1 VKTLI
6 IGNSAAAVGVVES
19 MRQHDQ
25 GAEIVVVSEEPYEM
39 IYSRPLLSH
48 YLGAEIEES
57 RLAYRGESFY
67 ERHDVT
73 PILGTRIV
81 KIEPEEH
88 RVQAASGETYTYD
101 KLVIS
106 TGGRPIVPPIP
117 GVETGGVY
125 TFTRLDDAEG
135 IVQALEERAVEHCVV
150 VGGGMIGM
158 KATDALMKRG
168 VSVTILELAPR
179 ILGAALDETGSRMM
193 TGLLESAGVDVLTEN
208 TVETIRSSKGHIE
221 SVKLRDGRVLDC
233 DLLVFGIGVRPNA
246 GLAKE
251 AGIEVN
257 RGIVV
262 DQYMRTSVPDIYAA
276 GDVAEAYDLVVDMNR
291 TVAIWPNAYRQ
302 GAVAGAHIAGVSR
315 PDEGGVAMNTVEVC
329 DVAAISIGNSNA
341 PEGDYEVL
349 VERDEEKHLYKRLV
363 LEDNRLVGAIL
374 IGDVGRAGIYTG
386 LIRSKVDVSDCRD
399 GLLRQH
405 FGLLSLP
412 DQYRK
417 HIVTGLG
424 IEV

>member
-1 VKTLI
+1 MRTLI

-19 MRQHDQ
+19 MRQHDKE
-25 GAEIVVVSEEPYEM
+25 AEIIVVSEEPYEM

-48 YLGAEIEES
+48 YLGAEIEKS
-57 RLAYRGESFY
+57 RLAYRGQDFH
-67 ERHDVT
+67 ERHDVM

-81 KIEPEEH
+81 RIEPEEH
-88 RVQAASGETYTYD
+88 RVRAASGEVYAYD

-106 TGGRPIVPPIP
+106 TGGTPIVPPIP
-117 GVETGGVY
+117 GVQTGGVY

-135 IVQALEERAVEHCVV
+135 IVQGLTEGAVRRCIV

-158 KATDALMKRG
+158 KTVDALMKRG

-193 TGLLESAGVDVLTEN
+193 TELLTSAGVEVLTEN
-208 TVETIRSSKGHIE
+208 TVEEIQSSEGHIE
-221 SVKLRDGRVLDC
+221 SVTLRDGRILDC

-246 GLAKE
+246 GLAEE

-257 RGIVV
+257 RGVVV
-262 DQYMRTSVPDIYAA
+262 DQYMRTSKPDIYAA

-315 PDEGGVAMNTVEVC
+315 LDEGGVAMNTVEVC
-329 DVAAISIGNSNA
+329 DVPAMSIGNGNVSG
-341 PEGDYEVL
+341 EDCEVL
-349 VERDEEKHLYKRLV
+349 VEHDAENHRYKRLV
-363 LEDNRLVGAIL
+363 LQGDCLVGAIL
-374 IGDVGRAGIYTG
+374 VGDVGRAGIYTG
-386 LIRSKVDVSDCRD
+386 LIRSRVDVSDCRD
-399 GLLRQH
+399 GLLHQH

>member
-1 VKTLI
+1 MRTLI

-19 MRQHDQ
+19 MRQHDRE
-25 GAEIVVVSEEPYEM
+25 AEIVVISDEPYEM
-39 IYSRPLLSH
+39 IYSRPMLSH
-48 YLGAEIEES
+48 YLGAEIEKS
-57 RLAYRGESFY
+57 RLAYRGTDFH
-67 ERHDVT
+67 ERYNVT

-88 RVQAASGETYTYD
+88 RVRAASGEVYAYD
-101 KLVIS
+101 RLVIS
-106 TGGRPIVPPIP
+106 TGGTPIVPPIP
-117 GVETGGVY
+117 GVEMGGVY
-125 TFTRLDDAEG
+125 SFTRLDDAES
-135 IVQALEERAVEHCVV
+135 IIRALEERVVRHCIV

-193 TGLLESAGVDVLTEN
+193 TGLLESAGVEVLTEN
-208 TVETIRSSKGHIE
+208 TVETIHSSKGHIE
-221 SVKLRDGRVLDC
+221 SVTLRDGRILDC

-246 GLAKE
+246 GLAEE

-262 DQYMRTSVPDIYAA
+262 DQYMRTSRPDIYAA

-302 GAVAGAHIAGVSR
+302 GAVAGAHIVGVSR

-329 DVAAISIGNSNA
+329 DVPAMSIGSGNA
-341 PEGDYEVL
+341 SGDEYEVL
-349 VERDEEKHLYKRLV
+349 VERDEESHLYKRLV
-363 LEDNRLVGAIL
+363 LDDNRLVGAIL

-386 LIRSKVDVSDCRD
+386 LIRSKVDVRDCRD
-399 GLLRQH
+399 GLLREH